1 MNWTVFSNDKLPTA
15 NQNMEKKFA
24 SLQHIVELPARM
36 ATNASEDAGKKN
48 LQTLEKENEATRYY
62 VNDRKIYPKI
72 KNRTTLRTIYSTP
85 GYINEKKKN

>member
-36 ATNASEDAGKKN
+36 AINASEDAGKKN
-48 LQTLEKENEATRYY
+48 PQTLEKENEATRDY
-62 VNDRKIYPKI
+62 VNDKKISPKI

-85 GYINEKKKN
+85 GYINEKKN

>member
-36 ATNASEDAGKKN
+36 ATNASEDAGKK
-48 LQTLEKENEATRYY
+48 
-62 VNDRKIYPKI
+62 
-72 KNRTTLRTIYSTP
+72 
-85 GYINEKKKN
+85 KKSVDSGKRE